1 MPASLSPSPAMNSCR
16 PGHPPASAKA
26 RPAVTKVAVGH
37 WLAFKAELEAARQGV
52 RNECGG
58 EHGRQPEEQ
67 VGVAEEEEVAERAHR
82 AETAALREDADYEG

>member
-1 MPASLSPSPAMNSCR
+1 M
-16 PGHPPASAKA
+16 
-26 RPAVTKVAVGH
+26 GH

-82 AETAALREDADYEG
+82 AETAALREDADYEGQPQRSDEGGVL

>member
-1 MPASLSPSPAMNSCR
+1 M
-16 PGHPPASAKA
+16 GH
-26 RPAVTKVAVGH
+26 G
-37 WLAFKAELEAARQGV
+37 LAFKAELEAARQGV

-82 AETAALREDADYEG
+82 AETAALREDADYEGQPQRSDEGGVL